1 MYQNIYVKRTKTNS
15 EVHIWDDK
23 TGYQK
28 FDYKPYAYMKSQT
41 GTYRSMYGD
50 KLKKVNFWT
59 KEDLQN
65 NKIFESDI
73 PIETRVLVDRYTESD
88 EPSVSHREVYFD
100 IEVEVKDGFP
110 EPAKAENKITS
121 IALYDKLTD
130 KYSVFILSNIQ
141 NREKDNVIVESFKSE
156 EELLQRFYQKYLEI
170 NPTILSGWNI
180 DYFDIPYLYNRTTR
194 ILGQQIASC
203 LSPINEV
210 IWSDAKSRYKIAGVS
225 CLDYLSLYK
234 KFTYTQQSSYRLDFI
249 GQLEVGIGKVE
260 YEGTLDDLYKN
271 DINKFIEYNLVD
283 VKIVK
288 ALDDKLKLIDLVR
301 GISHVGHTPYEDV
314 YYPSR
319 YLEGAILVY
328 LKNISLIAPNKALD
342 ARDKMNRTDEDRFTG
357 AYVKDPK
364 PGRYEWVYD
373 LDLTSMYPSTIMT
386 LNISPETKLGK
397 LVGWDA
403 EEFIKGTPKTYSFE
417 IDGKVKGTYDEKQL
431 EKVFEKKISVSSNGV
446 LYRYDKK
453 GLIPV
458 LLEKWFNERV
468 EYKRLMKKYGDE
480 GNDEQYGYFKRR
492 QHVQKIVLNSLYG
505 VLGLPVF
512 RFYDIDNA
520 EATTLTGQNLIKFT
534 ERIANSYY
542 NNKLGDKED
551 YCIYTDTDSVF
562 YSAIPLVQKDF
573 PNADLND
580 DKFMTEKILETA
592 KVVQDYI
599 NESYNLFAKRFLNC
613 DEHRFDIKQEC
624 VAKSAFWVTKK
635 RYGQWIIND
644 GGVTCDRLDVK
655 GLDIVRSNFPVAMR
669 ELMTNV
675 LKDIL
680 SNEDKD
686 IIDEKILSFK
696 KDMKTMVIADIALPT
711 GVKKLSKFKNK
722 KQDNGA
728 FTNLYKGTP
737 VHVKAAW
744 MYNDLLDY
752 YKLENVEKIKNSEKI
767 KWVYLK
773 QNPLNIPQIA
783 FKGYDDP
790 KEIVDFIEQYI
801 DYDKLFTRALNKKVK
816 VFYDALKWEEPIEKE
831 NTLERFF

>member
-1 MYQNIYVKRTKTNS
+1 
-15 EVHIWDDK
+15 
-23 TGYQK
+23 
-28 FDYKPYAYMKSQT
+28 
-41 GTYRSMYGD
+41 
-50 KLKKVNFWT
+50 
-59 KEDLQN
+59 
-65 NKIFESDI
+65 
-73 PIETRVLVDRYTESD
+73 
-88 EPSVSHREVYFD
+88 
-100 IEVEVKDGFP
+100 
-110 EPAKAENKITS
+110 
-121 IALYDKLTD
+121 
-130 KYSVFILSNIQ
+130 
-141 NREKDNVIVESFKSE
+141 
-156 EELLQRFYQKYLEI
+156 
-170 NPTILSGWNI
+170 
-180 DYFDIPYLYNRTTR
+180 
-194 ILGQQIASC
+194 
-203 LSPINEV
+203 
-210 IWSDAKSRYKIAGVS
+210 
-225 CLDYLSLYK
+225 
-234 KFTYTQQSSYRLDFI
+234 
-249 GQLEVGIGKVE
+249 
-260 YEGTLDDLYKN
+260 
-271 DINKFIEYNLVD
+271 
-283 VKIVK
+283 
-288 ALDDKLKLIDLVR
+288 
-301 GISHVGHTPYEDV
+301 
-314 YYPSR
+314 
-319 YLEGAILVY
+319 
-328 LKNISLIAPNKALD
+328 
-342 ARDKMNRTDEDRFTG
+342 
-357 AYVKDPK
+357 
-364 PGRYEWVYD
+364 
-373 LDLTSMYPSTIMT
+373 MYPSTIMT

-562 YSAIPLVQKDF
+562 YSAIPLVKKEF
-573 PNADLND
+573 PNADVTD
-580 DKFMTEKILETA
+580 EKFMTEKILETA
-592 KVVQDYI
+592 GVVQDYI
-599 NESYNLFAKRFLNC
+599 NESYNLFASKLLNVRGS
-613 DEHRFDIKQEC
+613 HRFDIKQEC
-624 VAKSAFWVTKK
+624 IAKSAFWVTKK